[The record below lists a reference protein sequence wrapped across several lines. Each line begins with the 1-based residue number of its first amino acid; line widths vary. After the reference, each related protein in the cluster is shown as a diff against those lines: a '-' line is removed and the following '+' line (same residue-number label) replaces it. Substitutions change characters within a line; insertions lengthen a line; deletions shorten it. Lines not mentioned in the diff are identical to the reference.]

1 MGPCEILPG
10 DFGADKEALP
20 DLGSDSVTCGGELL
34 GEGDWSFMA
43 RHCQITLS
51 HCQLFS
57 LLTSPQ
63 GFRLQSYL
71 DVSFRWLIRRD
82 DPQLSCMNFTKH
94 QVGVGDVIA
103 DP

>member
-43 RHCQITLS
+43 RHCQITLYS
-51 HCQLFS
+51 CQLFS
-57 LLTSPQ
+57 LLTSTQ

-71 DVSFRWLIRRD
+71 DVSFRWLIPER
-82 DPQLSCMNFTKH
+82 
-94 QVGVGDVIA
+94 
-103 DP
+103 